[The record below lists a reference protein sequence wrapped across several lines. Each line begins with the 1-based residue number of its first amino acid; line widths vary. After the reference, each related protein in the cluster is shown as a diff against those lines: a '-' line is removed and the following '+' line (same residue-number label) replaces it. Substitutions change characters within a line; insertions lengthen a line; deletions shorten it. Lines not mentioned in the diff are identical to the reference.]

1 MRSLW
6 RLRALFRRRNLE
18 REFADEL
25 DFHVSMREQLHR
37 EEGMS
42 PAAARRATRL
52 RFGNPVLWHER
63 LREVNLLLFPLS
75 IWQDLRFGARVLLRH
90 PGFTVLAIFALGL
103 GIGIDTA
110 TFTAYQ
116 AFFARKL
123 DARDP
128 SSMVNLAIIR
138 QNGETVPTFSVPDY
152 DEYRAHLHSFSGVIA
167 SSLPKF
173 LAVRAPGGVAQ
184 HPDSGDGFLIGK
196 WGLLPSAN
204 LSDQEQAMTLFVSD
218 NYFSVLGVRLARG
231 RTFAGAGGGSPAV
244 MISQNYWHKR
254 FDDDPNILG
263 KTVLLNGTPFTIV
276 GVTPH
281 NFVGASLGAPD
292 FWVPLR
298 EEPLVTPGDDW
309 LHNRE
314 QACCHL
320 NARLA
325 PGVTMAE
332 ARAEITLEANQIAR
346 LHDPHSW
353 YAQPQHALVWP
364 GSPFPIPLSENST
377 LHISMLFIMAAVGL
391 VLVVACANVAA
402 LQLARAAA
410 RHDELAMRLSL
421 GASRTRLIR
430 QLLTESSLLAVT
442 AGGVAFLF
450 SWAFLQALVV
460 GIANAFPE
468 EWGTFVFHVRPD
480 LRIFAF
486 VLLLSLAA
494 GVFFGLAPA
503 LDSSRS
509 ALGSFLKANATTS
522 PRRTHRLRSGLVA
535 VQVAISSVLVIAGSL
550 LIHSAIRAVSMA
562 TGYDD
567 AHTIDLT
574 LHFPTTA
581 AYTPDHEAAVVRQL
595 RDRLTTVPGIVDA
608 TVARAPDDGNFR
620 DASVSLHN
628 AKPTPHHRDAHLFYT
643 WVQPNYFRTLGIPLL
658 LGHGWT
664 ANAGDAG
671 HVAVVSEST
680 VRALWPGRNPLG
692 RKVWLG
698 TDGEFYTAADAL
710 PDGPA
715 WQVIGVSRDTRGVLL
730 DGTDSA
736 QIYLP
741 LPPNHLQDYPLLVR
755 TRSSPLEEID
765 SVATAVAAVDPDLDP
780 SAETLEQLLRQTPPF
795 LAPAISA
802 IFASITGLLGLVLAA
817 VGIYGT
823 VSYIVVLRTREVGIR
838 MALGAERSDILS
850 LILREST
857 QPVVVGLSVGVVL
870 AVGAAWLLRHVLYG
884 IHTIDG
890 ISFAGVVLL
899 FLAIALLAALVPSRR
914 ALHIEPVTA
923 LRYE

>member
-1 MRSLW
+1 MRSLR
-6 RLRALFRRRNLE
+6 RLRAFFRRRNLE
-18 REFADEL
+18 REFAEEL
-25 DFHVSMREQLHR
+25 DFHVSMREKLHR

-52 RFGNPVLWHER
+52 RFGNPVLWQER
-63 LREVNLLLFPLS
+63 LREVDLLLFPQS
-75 IWQDLRFGARVLLRH
+75 ILQDLRFGARVLLRH
-90 PGFTVLAIFALGL
+90 PGFTLLAIFALVL

-128 SSMVNLAIIR
+128 TTMVDLAIIR
-138 QNGETVPTFSVPDY
+138 QNGETVPTFSFPDY
-152 DEYRAHLHSFSGVIA
+152 DDYRTHLHSFTGVIA
-167 SSLPKF
+167 SSLPQF
-173 LAVRAPGGVAQ
+173 LALRVPGGVIVHHDA
-184 HPDSGDGFLIGK
+184 GDGFLIGK
-196 WGLLPSAN
+196 WGLLPAAN
-204 LSDQEQAMTLFVSD
+204 LSDQEQAITLFVSD

-231 RTFAGAGGGSPAV
+231 RTFADTGGGSPEA

-254 FDDDPNILG
+254 FDDDPDILG
-263 KTVLLNGTPFTIV
+263 KTVLLNGTPFTII

-292 FWVPLR
+292 FWLPLR
-298 EEPLVTPGDDW
+298 DEPLVTPGDDW

-325 PGVTMAE
+325 PGVTISE
-332 ARAEITLEANQIAR
+332 ARAEMTLEANHIGR
-346 LHDPHSW
+346 LHDPLSW
-353 YAQPQHALVWP
+353 HAQPQHALVWP
-364 GSPFPIPLSENST
+364 GSPFPLPLSENST
-377 LHISMLFIMAAVGL
+377 LRVSMLFIMTAVGL

-442 AGGVAFLF
+442 AGGVAFLV
-450 SWAFLQALVV
+450 SWVFLQALVV

-468 EWGTFVFHVRPD
+468 EWGTFVFHVTPD
-480 LRIFAF
+480 LRIFTF
-486 VLLLSLAA
+486 VLLLSLTA
-494 GVFFGLAPA
+494 GVLLDLAPA
-503 LDSSRS
+503 LESSRS
-509 ALGSFLKANATTS
+509 ALGSALKANATTS
-522 PRRTHRLRSGLVA
+522 PRRSHRLRGALVA
-535 VQVAISSVLVIAGSL
+535 AQVAISSVLVIAGSL

-581 AYTPDHEAAVVRQL
+581 VYTPDHEAALVSQL
-595 RDRLTTVPGIVDA
+595 RDRLTTIPGIVDA

-620 DASVSLHN
+620 DASVSLHE
-628 AKPTPHHRDAHLFYT
+628 AKPTTHHRDAHLFYT
-643 WVQPNYFRTLGIPLL
+643 WAQPNYFRTLGIPLL

-664 ANAGDAG
+664 ADSGQAS

-680 VRALWPGRNPLG
+680 ARALWAGRNPLG
-692 RKVWLG
+692 RKFWLG
-698 TDGEFYTAADAL
+698 TDGEFHTADEVL

-715 WQVIGVSRDTRGVLL
+715 WQVIGVSRDTRGVLM
-730 DGTDSA
+730 DGADSA

-755 TRSSPLEEID
+755 TRSNPLEEID
-765 SVATAVAAVDPDLDP
+765 PIAAAVAAVDPNLDP

-802 IFASITGLLGLVLAA
+802 IFASITGFLGLVLAA

-838 MALGAERSDILS
+838 MALGAEKRDILS
-850 LILREST
+850 LMLRESA

-870 AVGAAWLLRHVLYG
+870 AIGTAWLLRHVLYG

-899 FLAIALLAALVPSRR
+899 FLAISLLAALVPSRR
-914 ALHIEPVTA
+914 AMRVEPVTA